1 MVAVVAC
8 WLTAPEVVVVA
19 FVAVVVVVKEVE
31 MTLFGGAQKND
42 AVHRVTVHF
51 VAKVAPKKS
60 GER

>member
-1 MVAVVAC
+1 M
-8 WLTAPEVVVVA
+8 A